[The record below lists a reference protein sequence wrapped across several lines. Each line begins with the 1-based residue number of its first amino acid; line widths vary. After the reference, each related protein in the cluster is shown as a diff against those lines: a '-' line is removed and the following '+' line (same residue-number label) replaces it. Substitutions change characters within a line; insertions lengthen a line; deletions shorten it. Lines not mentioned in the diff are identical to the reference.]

1 MWDSTS
7 AKGLRTA
14 QDSVTQKGCGHGK
27 HTKAGS
33 PQRYFCS
40 IVGLSFS
47 LSTLGKGRGKK
58 VVCRAGRRWDLLRAQ
73 TSPRNSLAISKERPP
88 FL

>member
-7 AKGLRTA
+7 AKGLRTV

-33 PQRYFCS
+33 LQHYFCS

-58 VVCRAGRRWDLLRAQ
+58 VVCRGGQ
-73 TSPRNSLAISKERPP
+73 TLGFAEGTNVPQKQPGY
-88 FL
+88 